1 MGIRASLALFALAVA
16 LRLLNLWHLSAVGT
30 DFIVEDAVL
39 YNGLADDWQATGHF
53 VRAVTNGY
61 QIETERVPLYV
72 MFMVGVRGLLG
83 NAPEAI
89 GAMQA
94 LVDGITCLL
103 IARLGSM
110 ITPRV
115 GWIAGLLAT
124 FWPNFIIHS
133 AMLLQDTL
141 FVMLSAAFMLAAA
154 LFLRAGGMR
163 PLLAAGFFTGLSLIT
178 RPILQFLL
186 PFMALAGGAILYWY
200 RRHVLLVV
208 AGSIGFLVLAL
219 APATP
224 LLLRNISQ
232 FGSVALTSQGGT
244 HLLYWVV
251 PLVEQAQS
259 GTPRADTAARLQDE
273 LAKRTPADPANPYAV
288 SNAMSTLALEKLR
301 QYPLPVLAKAWAQG
315 MAINLGAPALS
326 IDPRVRALPRTS
338 FMDIPGDSLPGRILA
353 FLKAGDPM
361 FRMALIIGLAGAGI
375 AALLQAW
382 GFLLL
387 LRDFPWATLLAGI
400 FILYVLLLSGPVASP
415 KYRLPYEPVLIL
427 CMALALEDLWRR
439 LRPL

>member
-1 MGIRASLALFALAVA
+1 MGIRASLALFALAVV

-30 DFIVEDAVL
+30 DFIIEDAVL
-39 YNGLADDWQATGHF
+39 YNGLANDWQATGEF

-61 QIETERVPLYV
+61 QTETERVPLYV
-72 MFMVGVRGLLG
+72 MFMVAVRSLLG
-83 NAPEAI
+83 HAPEAI
-89 GAMQA
+89 GAAQA

-103 IARLGSM
+103 IARIGWLVA
-110 ITPRV
+110 PRV
-115 GWIAGLLAT
+115 GWIAGLLAA

-154 LFLRAGGMR
+154 LFLRSGHLR

-186 PFMALAGGAILYWY
+186 PFMALAGGAILAWH
-200 RRHVLLVV
+200 RRPAMLAI
-208 AGSIGFLVLAL
+208 AGAVGFLVLAL
-219 APATP
+219 APAAP
-224 LLLRNISQ
+224 LLIRNITQ
-232 FGSVALTSQGGT
+232 FGSMALTSQGGT

-273 LAKRTPADPANPYAV
+273 LAARSSADPANPYLV
-288 SNAMSTLALEKLR
+288 SNAMSALAMEKLR
-301 QYPLPVLAKAWAQG
+301 QYPLTVLAKAWMQG

-338 FMDIPGDSLPGRILA
+338 FMDIPGDSLPVRILA

-361 FRMALIIGLAGAGI
+361 FRLALIVGLAGAGI

-387 LRDFPWATLLAGI
+387 LRDFPWAALLAGI
-400 FILYVLLLSGPVASP
+400 FIAYVLMLSGPVASP